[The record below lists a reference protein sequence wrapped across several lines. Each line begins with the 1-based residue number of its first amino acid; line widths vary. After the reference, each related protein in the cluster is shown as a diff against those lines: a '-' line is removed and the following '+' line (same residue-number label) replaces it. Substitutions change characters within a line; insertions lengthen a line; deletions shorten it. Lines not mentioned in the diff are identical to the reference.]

1 MAYHL
6 KRMNERESEKE
17 EKLLHDFLNLL
28 CPLRATRSRDVG
40 NDLERDW
47 EQG

>member
-6 KRMNERESEKE
+6 KRMDERNNEKE

-28 CPLRATRSRDVG
+28 RTLRATRSRDVG
-40 NDLERDW
+40 NDLGRDW